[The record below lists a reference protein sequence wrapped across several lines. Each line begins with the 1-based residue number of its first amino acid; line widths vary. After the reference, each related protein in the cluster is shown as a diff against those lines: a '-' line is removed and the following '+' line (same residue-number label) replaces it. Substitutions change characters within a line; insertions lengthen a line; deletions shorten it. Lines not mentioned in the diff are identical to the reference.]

1 MFLLTRESR
10 GSGYINCLGV
20 FDTLDDAKSFE
31 RACLKCHMP
40 GHYIYEI
47 RPIAHNLRA

>member
-10 GSGYINCLGV
+10 GIGHVSYLGV
-20 FDTLDDAKSFE
+20 FDTLDGAMAFE

-40 GHYIYEI
+40 EHYIYEI